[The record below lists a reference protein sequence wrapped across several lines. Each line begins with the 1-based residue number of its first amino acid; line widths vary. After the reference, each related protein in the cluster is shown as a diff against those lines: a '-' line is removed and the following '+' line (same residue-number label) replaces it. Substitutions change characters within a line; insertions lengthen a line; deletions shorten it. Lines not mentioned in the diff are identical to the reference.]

1 MKQNNNGQTTQKDP
15 RGPHEPRIAA
25 DGSGI
30 NSHVHRGIDEMV
42 VPTDYPAGLTTF
54 EWWSPNGTKN
64 TVSINEEK
72 LFTMTHLKGSQAA
85 AACKLITIAQIRGDR
100 VAYLFAVRRLLSTLG
115 EEGRGRMSIKEIV
128 MGASQKINES
138 VQMHKERRIRT
149 GSDGRVKEIETSD
162 ETDVGG
168 GGE

>member
-1 MKQNNNGQTTQKDP
+1 MTT
-15 RGPHEPRIAA
+15 GP

-42 VPTDYPAGLTTF
+42 VPTDYPAAMTKF
-54 EWWSPNGTKN
+54 EWWDAKGTKN
-64 TVSINEEK
+64 TVAVNEEK
-72 LFTMTHLKGSQAA
+72 LFTMTHMKGSQAA
-85 AACKLITIAQIRGDR
+85 AACKLMTIAQIRGDR

-115 EEGRGRMSIKEIV
+115 EEGRGRTSIKEVV
-128 MGASQKINES
+128 MGATQKINES

-149 GSDGRVKEIETSD
+149 GSDGKVEEIEQA
-162 ETDVGG
+162 ETIDS